1 MYLLLIMIK
10 TMIFQASE
18 SSLEPLESKEETHH
32 LAVEMFPEIPMAHV
46 GVLSPNLR
54 KITRRHP
61 STKAIFAMGF
71 MAVVGLLSVSYT
83 INRHGHLVPTA
94 LLRQPPLSFGFFLAI
109 IMIIFY
115 CAAIGMIVQEV
126 FPLVFRVLNLIAFV
140 LLVLGVTVL
149 LWSLIPNYFC
159 WVPWLLFSCTVMAA
173 LGVMIHERF
182 ARVPFSVK
190 MIKEYVHAG
199 IVFMRRRRED
209 RT

>member
-1 MYLLLIMIK
+1 MI
-10 TMIFQASE
+10 MIFQASE

-32 LAVEMFPEIPMAHV
+32 LEVEMFPEIPMAHV
-46 GVLSPNLR
+46 GTVLSPNLR
-54 KITRRHP
+54 KRTPRHP

-149 LWSLIPNYFC
+149 LWSLIPNNFC
-159 WVPWLLFSCTVMAA
+159 WVPWLLFSCTVMTA

-182 ARVPFSVK
+182 ARVLSFVK
-190 MIKEYVHAG
+190 MIKEYVHAV
-199 IVFMRRRRED
+199 IVFMRRRRRED